1 MTNNK
6 EQKDVVIDIR
16 TKEGLVQIILVD
28 SGFIFELFWKGYHEE
43 REKGTFLSTPAEMW
57 RHWSNRNSGSK
68 ATGAFILTASHNP
81 GGPHWD
87 FGIMENGGPA
97 PEGITNKIYE
107 FTATIKEYLIAAY
120 LPDVLLKTWLQI
132 FPFSLFISPCF

>member
-57 RHWSNRNSGSK
+57 RHWSNRNSGGNPSIFLLCFK
-68 ATGAFILTASHNP
+68 LTVVKYYYQLYCARNEYAF
-81 GGPHWD
+81 
-87 FGIMENGGPA
+87 
-97 PEGITNKIYE
+97 
-107 FTATIKEYLIAAY
+107 
-120 LPDVLLKTWLQI
+120 
-132 FPFSLFISPCF
+132 FS